1 MTTILVFVYKVNAKK
16 ALCQHKAKIHYHSAD
31 CDPCTPIIQQQQLQA
46 GVWREWQDERLPAAY
61 SKYPII
67 ETTLWQQ
74 RACICVYVSAD
85 LQYVCILYICGVSK
99 AIGLTPIK
107 DVSGAQQQFE
117 LMVHEAIYT
126 VHVLW

>member
-99 AIGLTPIK
+99 AIGAYSNQRCIRCTAA
-107 DVSGAQQQFE
+107 V
-117 LMVHEAIYT
+117 
-126 VHVLW
+126 